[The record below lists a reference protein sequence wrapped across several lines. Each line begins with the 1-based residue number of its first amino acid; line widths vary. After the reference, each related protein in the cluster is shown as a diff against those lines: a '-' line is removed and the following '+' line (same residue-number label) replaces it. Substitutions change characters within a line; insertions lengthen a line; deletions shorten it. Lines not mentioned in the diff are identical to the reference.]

1 MGRTSC
7 NEYSSDRGSIK
18 GKRLG
23 DGPVGKN
30 LIGQMIDSSRNYN
43 KSAKIEE
50 KYISSF
56 STENNNS
63 EHAPLLFFINI
74 TMRYNVGKMKQCI

>member
-1 MGRTSC
+1 MGKTSC

-30 LIGQMIDSSRNYN
+30 LIGQIVDSSRNYN
-43 KSAKIEE
+43 KSTKIEE
-50 KYISSF
+50 KIYLPFPLKTIIQNMHHCYSS
-56 STENNNS
+56 STL
-63 EHAPLLFFINI
+63 P
-74 TMRYNVGKMKQCI
+74 